1 MDGLFRPFRLLI
13 NVFCRAT
20 ITQKGGDYMRRKKA
34 DNGKISVYDL
44 FQAQRREAQ
53 KQDRKEY
60 MKENR
65 FEIIHVTLSAASIL
79 ISVASLIISLSR

>member
-1 MDGLFRPFRLLI
+1 MYAVAAHLLLKI
-13 NVFCRAT
+13 GVCRAT
-20 ITQKGGDYMRRKKA
+20 IAPKGGDYMRKKKA

-44 FQAQRREAQ
+44 FQAQRRDAR

-65 FEIIHVTLSAASIL
+65 FEIIHVILSAVSIL

>member
-1 MDGLFRPFRLLI
+1 M
-13 NVFCRAT
+13 
-20 ITQKGGDYMRRKKA
+20 RKKKS

-44 FQAQRREAQ
+44 FQAQRREAR

-65 FEIIHVTLSAASIL
+65 FEIIHVILSAASIL
-79 ISVASLIISLSR
+79 ISVASLIVSLSR

>member
-1 MDGLFRPFRLLI
+1 M
-13 NVFCRAT
+13 
-20 ITQKGGDYMRRKKA
+20 RKKKS

-44 FQAQRREAQ
+44 FQAQRREAR

-65 FEIIHVTLSAASIL
+65 FEIIHVILSAVSIL
-79 ISVASLIISLSR
+79 ISVASLIVSLSR

>member
-1 MDGLFRPFRLLI
+1 
-13 NVFCRAT
+13 
-20 ITQKGGDYMRRKKA
+20 MRKKKA

-65 FEIIHVTLSAASIL
+65 FEIIHVTLSEASIL

>member
-1 MDGLFRPFRLLI
+1 
-13 NVFCRAT
+13 
-20 ITQKGGDYMRRKKA
+20 MRKKKA

-44 FQAQRREAQ
+44 FQAQRREAR

-60 MKENR
+60 MKENH
-65 FEIIHVTLSAASIL
+65 FEIIHVTLSAVSIL

>member
-1 MDGLFRPFRLLI
+1 
-13 NVFCRAT
+13 
-20 ITQKGGDYMRRKKA
+20 MRKKKA

-44 FQAQRREAQ
+44 FQAQRREAR

-60 MKENR
+60 MKENC

>member
-1 MDGLFRPFRLLI
+1 MDGLFRPFWLLI
-13 NVFCRAT
+13 NDFCRAT
-20 ITQKGGDYMRRKKA
+20 ITQKGGDYMRKKKA

-44 FQAQRREAQ
+44 FQAQRREAR

-65 FEIIHVTLSAASIL
+65 FESIHVTLSAASIL

>member
-1 MDGLFRPFRLLI
+1 
-13 NVFCRAT
+13 
-20 ITQKGGDYMRRKKA
+20 MRKKKA

-44 FQAQRREAQ
+44 FQAQRREAR

-65 FEIIHVTLSAASIL
+65 FEIIHVALSAVSIL